1 MTIKKCVICDG
12 IGFEKLFI
20 KLNYQIVKCS
30 SCNFIFINPTPN
42 RNKLETYYKYFDYK
56 SGYINETV
64 IRQDSKRTLIKLKRL
79 GFKDGLLFDVGCGAG
94 FFLDEA
100 RKVGYK
106 IQGIDVS
113 KGAIVY
119 AKNILKLNVTNADL
133 LDCKYSNNNFR
144 IITLIQVIE
153 HLIDPKPILRK
164 IYELLEH
171 NGVLYI
177 ATPNINSYL
186 SKTLK
191 KDFNYMIPPEHI
203 GFYSNET
210 LNKILSKVGFKII
223 KTNTWGY
230 PTDLVSIIKFLL
242 KKESIIQVKS
252 SENNV
257 EVQQKEMFNIKKLK
271 YLLFDKLFCK
281 LFYKLLNYN
290 YGGSIL
296 EIYAQK

>member
-1 MTIKKCVICDG
+1 MKIKNCVICDG
-12 IGFEKLFI
+12 VGFEKLFI
-20 KLNYQIVKCS
+20 KLNYQLVKCR
-30 SCNFIFINPTPN
+30 SCNFIFINPIPN
-42 RNKLETYYKYFDYK
+42 RNKLESYYKNFNYK
-56 SGYINETV
+56 SGYFNETI
-64 IRQDSKRTLIKLKRL
+64 IRQDSKRTIIKLKRL

-100 RKVGYK
+100 RKAGYK
-106 IQGIDVS
+106 VQGIDVS
-113 KGAIVY
+113 KDAIIY

-133 LDCKYSNNNFR
+133 LDCKYPNNKFR

-164 IYELLEH
+164 IYKLLEH

-186 SKTLK
+186 SKTLQ

-210 LNKILSKVGFKII
+210 LSKILSKVGFKII
-223 KTNTWGY
+223 KINTWGY

-242 KKESIIQVKS
+242 KRETNIQLKR
-252 SENNV
+252 SENNT
-257 EVQQKEMFNIKKLK
+257 EEQLKEMFNKKKLK

-281 LFYKLLNYN
+281 IFYKLLNQN